1 MTLAEPHVPGSHN
14 GEPVSQ
20 ELRPLLLAVYQRL
33 KDRPT
38 DIPGLAASLLNMLS
52 FLASPAGRTNANC
65 KVAGYFFLLGQG
77 WEIEG
82 WDHVPEPLGDIIAEI
97 GMSLHDTVSSP
108 ETAQNFDGTPEQ
120 LLVRLR
126 RAMAALGAA

>member
-1 MTLAEPHVPGSHN
+1 MTLAEPHVPDSYN
-14 GEPVSQ
+14 GEPAST
-20 ELRPLLLAVYQRL
+20 ELRPLLLAVYQQL
-33 KDRPT
+33 QDRPT
-38 DIPGLAASLLNMLS
+38 DIPGLAASLLNLLS

-65 KVAGYFFLLGQG
+65 QVAGSFFLLGQG
-77 WEIEG
+77 WAVEG

-108 ETAQNFDGTPEQ
+108 EIAENFDGTPEQ

-126 RAMAALGAA
+126 RAIPALGAA